1 MAALATFC
9 CAICSLSSCIRST
22 LPEPSQSWLW
32 ITASKTSRTRTTTR
46 ATMASL
52 EQKARQRRLATQVV
66 ERGTTGVF
74 GHIAQVFFNAQ
85 QLVVL
90 GDAVRAAH
98 RTGLDLTS
106 VQAHS
111 DVGNRAVFGF
121 ARAVRDHG
129 GVTGA
134 LGHFDGSN
142 GFGQCAD

>member
-1 MAALATFC
+1 MGALATFC
-9 CAICSLSSCIRST
+9 CAICSLSSCTRAT

-32 ITASKTSRTRTTTR
+32 ITASKISRTRTTTR

-52 EQKARQRRLATQVV
+52 EQKVRQRPSATQVV

-74 GHIAQVFFNAQ
+74 GHIAQIFFDAQ

-90 GDAVRAAH
+90 GDTVAAAH
-98 RTGLDLTS
+98 RASLDLAS

-134 LGHFDGSN
+134 LGHFDGGKSLA
-142 GFGQCAD
+142 QRTD